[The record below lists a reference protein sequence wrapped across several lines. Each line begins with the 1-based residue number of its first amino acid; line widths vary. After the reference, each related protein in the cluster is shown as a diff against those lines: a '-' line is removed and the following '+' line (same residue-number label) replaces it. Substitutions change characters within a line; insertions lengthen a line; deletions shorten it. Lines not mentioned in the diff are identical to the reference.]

1 MTKWKPL
8 LRRFTRGDG
17 SAERKVM
24 DLSLSDGVLWSVYS
38 SITSYYLVPITIFI
52 LGVKDPVGL
61 IVGIPFLIVPLAQ
74 LFAYKKAKKTND
86 LRKTT
91 LLITLMDRILWLP
104 LVFFIF
110 IRISFYIDVLSIIL
124 ILSIRTFFASFS
136 GTTWTLWVPFLISPE
151 KRNRYFSLRNSY
163 MKVFSLIGL
172 FIGTAIFATNMGK
185 MNQYALL
192 IIISLIFSSASLLI
206 MRNIPT
212 SNLINESAGSRGS
225 LDKKF
230 ILFLSS
236 IGLFILVS
244 SGFVTYFQYFLID
257 TRFLHLSLTLY
268 SWIMIIISISYIVSQ
283 IFWGRIANIIG
294 NAISLTIGMGL
305 FVLLIVLLVFFN
317 SIISVFAS
325 AIILGIVQ
333 SNTSLNIFNE
343 MLKRA
348 SAKKVKSVSSYN
360 TIQSLAQGG
369 GPIIG
374 NALMIVFTF
383 NIHYLFI
390 SFVVLAFISLILFII
405 YTSRY

>member
-1 MTKWKPL
+1 MMELKLL

-52 LGVKDPVGL
+52 LGVRDPVGL

-74 LFAYKKAKKTND
+74 LFAYKEAKKTND

-110 IRISFYIDVLSIIL
+110 IRVSFYIDVLSIIL
-124 ILSIRTFFASFS
+124 ILSLRTFFASFS

-172 FIGTAIFATNMGK
+172 FIGTAIFAINMGE

-212 SNLINESAGSRGS
+212 SNLINESTESKGS
-225 LDKKF
+225 LDNKF

-257 TRFLHLSLTLY
+257 ARFLHLSLTLY
-268 SWIMIIISISYIVSQ
+268 SWIMIIISISYIISQ
-283 IFWGRIANIIG
+283 IFWGRIANFIG
-294 NAISLTIGMGL
+294 NALSLTIGMGL
-305 FVLLIVLLVFFN
+305 FVLLIILLVFFN
-317 SIISVFAS
+317 SIIYVFAS

-348 SAKKVKSVSSYN
+348 SAQKVKSVSSYN

-374 NALMIVFTF
+374 NALMIVFLF

-390 SFVVLAFISLILFII
+390 SFVVLAFFSLILFII

>member
-1 MTKWKPL
+1 MTKWKLL

-74 LFAYKKAKKTND
+74 LFAYKEARKSSD

-104 LVFFIF
+104 LLFFIF

-124 ILSIRTFFASFS
+124 ILSLRTFFASFS

-151 KRNRYFSLRNSY
+151 KRNSYFSLRNSY
-163 MKVFSLIGL
+163 MKVFSLMGL
-172 FIGTAIFATNMGK
+172 FIGTTIFAINMGE

-212 SNLINESAGSRGS
+212 SNLIKESTESKAL
-225 LDKKF
+225 LDNKF

-236 IGLFILVS
+236 TGLFILVS

-257 TRFLHLSLTLY
+257 ARFLHLSLTLY
-268 SWIMIIISISYIVSQ
+268 SWIMIVISISYIVSQ

-294 NAISLTIGMGL
+294 NAITLTIGMGL

-317 SIISVFAS
+317 SLISVFAS

-348 SAKKVKSVSSYN
+348 SAQKVKSVSSYN

-374 NALMIVFTF
+374 NALMIVFLF

-390 SFVVLAFISLILFII
+390 SFVVLAFFSLIIFII